1 MTTASHPLTAIDE
14 VPLVAHAQRGG
25 ITVRFEQP
33 VKWLPVLMYH
43 RVVDRVI
50 GPDPYHLRIQTS
62 HFEAQMAYLRERGY
76 QSIALHDVPAAIC
89 DKSPWNK
96 PVAISFDD
104 GYLDTYTHAY
114 PILKKYGM
122 TATIMLVSDFIGG
135 QSVWDGNREQP
146 AQLLSPDKIQEMER
160 NGMHFGAHS
169 AKHPS
174 LPHVGVEEV
183 RRELAGSKAK
193 LETLLG
199 HEVPTLAYPYGRST
213 AEVRQIAMDVGFA
226 ASFGVEHWNHTLHNF
241 SRIDCASCRGNTL
254 LWRLKVSGIYLR
266 LRQNRMLRMLSNI
279 NKRIRT

>member
-1 MTTASHPLTAIDE
+1 MTTAAQPRTTIDE

-25 ITVRFEQP
+25 MTIDIEQP

-43 RVVDRVI
+43 RVVDCVI
-50 GPDPYHLRIQTS
+50 GPDPYHLRMQS
-62 HFEAQMAYLRERGY
+62 AHFEAQMAYLRESGY
-76 QSIALHDVPAAIC
+76 QSIALSDVRTALGEE
-89 DKSPWNK
+89 SRWNK

-122 TATIMLVSDFIGG
+122 TATIMLVSDYIGG
-135 QSVWDGNREQP
+135 QSVWDGNREEP
-146 AQLLSPDKIQEMER
+146 AQLLSLDKIKEMER

-174 LPHVGVEEV
+174 LPDVGMEEV

-193 LETLLG
+193 LEALLG
-199 HEVPTLAYPYGRST
+199 HDVGTFAYPYGRST
-213 AEVRQIAMDVGFA
+213 AEVRQIAMEVGFI
-226 ASFGVEHWNHTLHNF
+226 ASFGVEHWNHSLHNF
-241 SRIDCASCRGNTL
+241 SRIDCASCPGNTL

-266 LRQNRMLRMLSNI
+266 LRQNRMLRILCNI
-279 NKRIRT
+279 KKRTRT